1 MAGNEMKHRTLE
13 EKAAILAEYDR
24 LPHGSKKQVL
34 ASEKISTGHIQMY
47 RKQLDDHFGNGKTV
61 PAKKVIEVSAE
72 PDIDELIYQAIDHAE
87 DAQRL
92 IDVCRC
98 RMLAGM
104 NGIVT
109 KKYEAALV
117 SAHDML
123 KIVKLDLTM
132 ASICNEI
139 M

>member
-1 MAGNEMKHRTLE
+1 MVSNVMKHRTLE

-24 LPHGSKKQVL
+24 LPHGSKRQVL
-34 ASEKISTGHIQMY
+34 VSEKISTGHIQMY
-47 RKQLDDHFGNGKTV
+47 RKQLDEHFGNGKT
-61 PAKKVIEVSAE
+61 AKEVIEVSAE

-87 DAQRL
+87 DAQRI

-132 ASICNEI
+132 AAICNEI